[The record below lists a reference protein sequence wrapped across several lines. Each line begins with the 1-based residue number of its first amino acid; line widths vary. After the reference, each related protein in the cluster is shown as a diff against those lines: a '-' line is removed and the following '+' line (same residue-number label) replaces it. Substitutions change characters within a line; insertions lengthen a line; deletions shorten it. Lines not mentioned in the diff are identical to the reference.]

1 MKNEINNSFKE
12 GLHDGIPIALGY
24 VSVSMTFG
32 MMAVSMGIPVEVA
45 VLISLTNLTSAGQFA
60 GLDLLLTQATYIE
73 MALTQLIINLRYSL
87 MSLSLSQKIDPSM
100 NTKDRA
106 MIAYGITDEI
116 FALSSN
122 KPTKVGKKY
131 MLGLILLPVLGW
143 TGGTLI
149 GAIASH
155 LLPASISNAL
165 SIAIYGMFLAIIIP
179 PAKKD
184 KNVRS
189 TILIASLL
197 SCGFA
202 VLKDVIQVGSGFVI
216 IICTLLAAGGMAI
229 LKPVEEKEHE

>member
-12 GLHDGIPIALGY
+12 GLQDGIPIALGY

-60 GLDLLLTQATYIE
+60 GLDLLLTQAAYIE

-87 MSLSLSQKIDPSM
+87 MSLSLSQKIDTSM

-106 MIAYGITDEI
+106 IIAFGITDEI

-122 KPTKVGKKY
+122 KPTRVGKKY
-131 MLGLILLPVLGW
+131 MLGLMSLPILGW

-149 GAIASH
+149 GAVASH
-155 LLPASISNAL
+155 LLPASICDAL

-184 KNVRS
+184 KNVRT

-197 SCGFA
+197 SCVFA
-202 VLKDVIQVGSGFVI
+202 LLKDVVQIGSGFII
-216 IICTLLAAGGMAI
+216 IICTLVSAGCMAI
-229 LKPVEEKEHE
+229 LRPVEE